1 MGRAIDIL
9 SVLMLGAAAC
19 AFALGVDAL
28 GDQQDVL
35 SLYWLAVGALVL
47 RASVNILRPQRRS

>member
-9 SVLMLGAAAC
+9 SVLMLGAAAA

-28 GDQQDVL
+28 GEQRDL
-35 SLYWLAVGALVL
+35 HSLYWLAVGALVL
-47 RASVNILRPQRRS
+47 RASVDILRPQRRS